1 MDAERRLVENAFL
14 VLGLAA
20 DAPRL
25 DVERE
30 AQKLLGMLELGLAAA
45 ATYPTPLGP
54 RPRTPE
60 LVRAA
65 AATLRD
71 PERRLVA
78 EIWARGMLPLD
89 AAPATT
95 TGAAAVTGTATVT
108 VTATDAEAVTAT
120 GVWAGALAR
129 LGWSPR

>member
-14 VLGLAA
+14 VLGLPA

-45 ATYPTPLGP
+45 ATYETPLGP

-78 EIWARGMLPLD
+78 EIWARGMAAP
-89 AAPATT
+89 AAPATVV
-95 TGAAAVTGTATVT
+95 AAAPASTEAGWP
-108 VTATDAEAVTAT
+108 DAMR
-120 GVWAGALAR
+120 R

>member
-14 VLGLAA
+14 VLGLPA

-78 EIWARGMLPLD
+78 EIWARGM
-89 AAPATT
+89 AAPAAPVPTVAET
-95 TGAAAVTGTATVT
+95 PVVAAAGWP
-108 VTATDAEAVTAT
+108 EAKR
-120 GVWAGALAR
+120 R